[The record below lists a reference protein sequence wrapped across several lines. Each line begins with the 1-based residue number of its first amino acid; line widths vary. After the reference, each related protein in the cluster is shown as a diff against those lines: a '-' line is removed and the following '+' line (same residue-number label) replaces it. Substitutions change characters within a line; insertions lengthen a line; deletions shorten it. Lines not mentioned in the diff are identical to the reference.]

1 MKFNN
6 LEVIDINNRDRNLTN
21 TQLNDYLK
29 ELFDCDKP
37 YFNKYGDELNNEN
50 RFLLICRDSS
60 YITDN
65 DFANRIIELIKRHLN
80 SEALNNE
87 FEDLLVKIKGKRFSV
102 EELIKIKAITFSLLS
117 YYELKTKINIPPGYT
132 APGLTIQ
139 FDDENKFIYHNLTF
153 VENIVESKYYIA
165 FTDHQETIPFEEA
178 IINYNEAIRSN
189 EEYGYNQDAY
199 SLQFLKRGKKDLVKR
214 NKSKIKAHQQISDSK
229 TDEVL
234 INEFDKIFKNN
245 IGFTIFSK
253 MFELY
258 KNETNHLANF
268 SFLFY
273 AMEKDFLVCSQTEF
287 KEFLRIEKYNVDIEK
302 IDSRQSGEN
311 KKAKLYN
318 SIKEKYQPSTIKAQ

>member
-1 MKFNN
+1 MEFNN

-29 ELFDCDKP
+29 KLFDCDKP
-37 YFNKYGDELNNEN
+37 YFNKYGDELNNET

-87 FEDLLVKIKGKRFSV
+87 FENLLVKINGKCFSS

-117 YYELKTKINIPPGYT
+117 YYELKTKINTPPGYT
-132 APGLTIQ
+132 SPGLTIQ

-199 SLQFLKRGKKDLVKR
+199 SVQVLKRGKKDLVKR
-214 NKSKIKAHQQISDSK
+214 NKSKIKVPQKQAPTNEKEPMKVIALLHFYNNKFMTLEEANTIAKKYDYNSK
-229 TDEVL
+229 ESGRKLFQYFSYYSNRTSRMSTNESKRFLKAKIKIFERVIELLTDETAIAKANTEL
-234 INEFDKIFKNN
+234 KILEIKY
-245 IGFTIFSK
+245 T
-253 MFELY
+253 EL
-258 KNETNHLANF
+258 N
-268 SFLFY
+268 
-273 AMEKDFLVCSQTEF
+273 
-287 KEFLRIEKYNVDIEK
+287 
-302 IDSRQSGEN
+302 
-311 KKAKLYN
+311 
-318 SIKEKYQPSTIKAQ
+318 